1 MHILIKHIAKN
12 IGISLLLIVSIF
24 INFSANSEQ
33 SAEEIIKERQ
43 ALFSKNYKTAKKVQS
58 LSSSGDFDQAKEL
71 MIEMSKNYEKLLGLF
86 PENSKEGFKTQS
98 LPTIWE
104 DKDNFNAL
112 MTKSSNDMV
121 KLASVIESSD
131 DVRSTI
137 GKLMW
142 SNCKACHSKY
152 REEH

>member
-1 MHILIKHIAKN
+1 M
-12 IGISLLLIVSIF
+12 LLIISIF

-86 PENSKEGFKTQS
+86 PENSKEGFKTGA

-112 MTKSSNDMV
+112 MTKASNDMV

-131 DVRSTI
+131 DVKSTI

>member
-1 MHILIKHIAKN
+1 M
-12 IGISLLLIVSIF
+12 LLISSIF
-24 INFSANSEQ
+24 VNFNANSEQ
-33 SAEEIIKERQ
+33 SAQEIIKERK
-43 ALFSKNYKTAKKVQS
+43 ALFSKNYKIAKKVQS

-71 MIEMSKNYEKLLGLF
+71 MNQMSKNYEALLGLF
-86 PENSKEGFKTQS
+86 PDNSKEGYKTGS

-112 MTKSSNDMV
+112 MTKSSNDMI
-121 KLASVIESSD
+121 KLASVIETSED
-131 DVRSTI
+131 ARSII
-137 GKLMW
+137 GQLMW

>member
-86 PENSKEGFKTQS
+86 PENSKEGFKTGA

-112 MTKSSNDMV
+112 MTKASNDMV

>member
-86 PENSKEGFKTQS
+86 PENSKEGFKTGA

-112 MTKSSNDMV
+112 MTKASNDMV

-131 DVRSTI
+131 DVKSTI

>member
-1 MHILIKHIAKN
+1 M
-12 IGISLLLIVSIF
+12 LLIVSIF

-33 SAEEIIKERQ
+33 SAEKIIKERK

-86 PENSKEGFKTQS
+86 PENSKEGFKTES

-104 DKDNFNAL
+104 DKNNFNAL

-121 KLASVIESSD
+121 KLASVIEISD
-131 DVRSTI
+131 DVKSTI

>member
-33 SAEEIIKERQ
+33 SAEEIIKERK

-86 PENSKEGFKTQS
+86 PENSKEGFKTGS
-98 LPTIWE
+98 LPTIWV

-112 MTKSSNDMV
+112 MTKASNDMV

>member
-1 MHILIKHIAKN
+1 MHFLIKHIVKN
-12 IGISLLLIVSIF
+12 IGISLLLIISIF

-33 SAEEIIKERQ
+33 SVEEIIKERK

-58 LSSSGDFDQAKEL
+58 LSSSGNFDQAKKL
-71 MIEMSKNYEKLLGLF
+71 MIEMSKNYKTLLGLF
-86 PENSKEGFKTQS
+86 PENSKNGFKTEA

-104 DKDNFNAL
+104 DRENFNVL
-112 MTKSSNDMV
+112 MTKTSKDMV
-121 KLASVIESSD
+121 KLASVIESSEN
-131 DVRSTI
+131 VKSTI
-137 GKLMW
+137 SKLMW